1 MRPSEAI
8 AKNIDAMRAIIAR
21 YPVENPRVFGS
32 AARGDDTD
40 ESDLDLLVDAKRG
53 LSYFDLAKLA
63 IELERA
69 LGVKVDVGIASSM
82 KAHVRER
89 ASADIRPL

>member
-1 MRPSEAI
+1 MRPSEAV
-8 AKNIDAMRAIIAR
+8 AKNIDAMREILSR
-21 YPVENPRVFGS
+21 YPVENPHLFGS
-32 AARGDDTD
+32 AAWGDDTE
-40 ESDLDLLVDAKRG
+40 ESDLDLLVDARRG

-82 KAHVRER
+82 KAHLRER
-89 ASADIRPL
+89 AAADIRPL

>member
-21 YPVENPRVFGS
+21 YPVENPRIFGS

-63 IELERA
+63 IELKWA
-69 LGVKVDVGIASSM
+69 LGVKVDVGIAGSM

-89 ASADIRPL
+89 AAADIRPL

>member
-21 YPVENPRVFGS
+21 YPVENPRIFGS

-53 LSYFDLAKLA
+53 TSYFDLAKLA
-63 IELERA
+63 IELERL
-69 LGVKVDVGIASSM
+69 LGVKVDIATPPAV
-82 KAHVRER
+82 KRIQANI
-89 ASADIRPL
+89 ADDMRPL